1 MECVNV
7 PHCLLFRGLYL
18 TEPQGC
24 YYFYL
29 DYSPMQQS
37 VSIVLGEK
45 NTFNFM
51 KSLIVRNFLYMQVFK
66 NNYCQF
72 IKQLK
77 WMTEFLILF
86 QEIVEKLVQVDMAEN
101 VFVSG
106 FLSVNV
112 FNSIMPKSRRNTFL
126 MMFLL

>member
-18 TEPQGC
+18 TEPQG

>member
-1 MECVNV
+1 
-7 PHCLLFRGLYL
+7 
-18 TEPQGC
+18 
-24 YYFYL
+24 
-29 DYSPMQQS
+29 MQQS